1 MNGDSKEYIERQLR
15 QCKQELDL
23 LEKLI
28 NSEEKEFLALYQNVE
43 SAPLGYWGAEKA
55 LTLIGGKWKH
65 AILTRLLKQP
75 SMRYSQIKHAL
86 EEYGITDYMLSSSLK
101 ELTKDGLVIKKT
113 YPEVPVR
120 VEYSATYKA
129 FELWKIILE
138 LSYWYN
144 TYQKEDLE
152 KKLME
157 MN

>member
-1 MNGDSKEYIERQLR
+1 
-15 QCKQELDL
+15 
-23 LEKLI
+23 
-28 NSEEKEFLALYQNVE
+28 
-43 SAPLGYWGAEKA
+43 
-55 LTLIGGKWKH
+55 
-65 AILTRLLKQP
+65 
-75 SMRYSQIKHAL
+75 MRYSQIKHAL
-86 EEYGITDYMLSSSLK
+86 EECGITDYMLSSSLK